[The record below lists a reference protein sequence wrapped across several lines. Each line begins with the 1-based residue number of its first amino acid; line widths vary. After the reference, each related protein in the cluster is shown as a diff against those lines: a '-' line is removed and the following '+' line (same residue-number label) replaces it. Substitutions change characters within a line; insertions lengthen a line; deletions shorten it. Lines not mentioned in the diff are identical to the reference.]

1 MCMSLL
7 EHQRPVDCCAEC
19 LATTPL
25 TTQKEGLKMGYEQL
39 ARVKLAN
46 LPTPLEELT
55 ELRKEIGGPR
65 VFMKRDD
72 LTGLG
77 LGGNKLRK
85 LEFLLGDAIEKGAD
99 TIITSGDMQTNH
111 GRLTAAACAKMGLDC
126 YLVLTEDDNGVYEG
140 NRILQVLFGAKQV
153 FCKIDHSVPPEK
165 MAKEH
170 LRAGEERIQELIEE
184 LKAKGK
190 KPYLIPRGGRSLYGT
205 ASYVAAMDELKQQL
219 DAMGVKATHII
230 APCATSSTMTGISL
244 GNRVSGIRAK
254 VIGAALSR
262 SVEEGK
268 AMLTE
273 EFNRDAKTLGYDET
287 ITPEEVD
294 IRGDYIGEG
303 YGIMTEK
310 GKEAMLLFARK
321 EGILLDPTYTSK
333 TASAYIDLV
342 RKGELTEK
350 DTVVLFHTGGIPLL
364 FTEKMSKWV
373 KEELI

>member
-1 MCMSLL
+1 M
-7 EHQRPVDCCAEC
+7 
-19 LATTPL
+19 
-25 TTQKEGLKMGYEQL
+25 
-39 ARVKLAN
+39 
-46 LPTPLEELT
+46 
-55 ELRKEIGGPR
+55 
-65 VFMKRDD
+65 
-72 LTGLG
+72 
-77 LGGNKLRK
+77 
-85 LEFLLGDAIEKGAD
+85 
-99 TIITSGDMQTNH
+99 
-111 GRLTAAACAKMGLDC
+111 
-126 YLVLTEDDNGVYEG
+126 
-140 NRILQVLFGAKQV
+140 LF
-153 FCKIDHSVPPEK
+153 
-165 MAKEH
+165 
-170 LRAGEERIQELIEE
+170 
-184 LKAKGK
+184 
-190 KPYLIPRGGRSLYGT
+190 RS
-205 ASYVAAMDELKQQL
+205 LKQQL
-219 DAMGVKATHII
+219 DVLGVKATHII

-262 SVEEGK
+262 SVEAGK

-342 RKGELTEK
+342 RKGELTGQ